1 MNLVVF
7 FLTNK
12 LQIGHFEIRA
22 SRGKNL
28 SKNENNIVSDIEL
41 REGNDQVEGVEIQEA
56 VEEAESV
63 SKGTKNGLKTIV
75 KN

>member
-1 MNLVVF
+1 M
-7 FLTNK
+7 
-12 LQIGHFEIRA
+12 
-22 SRGKNL
+22 

-41 REGNDQVEGVEIQEA
+41 REGNDQVEGVEVQKE

>member
-1 MNLVVF
+1 M
-7 FLTNK
+7 
-12 LQIGHFEIRA
+12 
-22 SRGKNL
+22 

-56 VEEAESV
+56 VEVEEAESV

>member
-1 MNLVVF
+1 M
-7 FLTNK
+7 
-12 LQIGHFEIRA
+12 
-22 SRGKNL
+22 

-63 SKGTKNGLKTIV
+63 SKGTKNGLETIV